1 MQLVSLDLRRIDP
14 PAPRALEV
22 EVAQCY
28 WWADESGV
36 LWIAMKR
43 STRPLLA
50 PPGEYSFLLSLRLD
64 EGLPAG
70 PAREYRVRDDTVRA
84 RVRVGPLEAR
94 YWSRGGIVAI
104 YRERGGR
111 LRGSL
116 RVRVQREV
124 KSLLGKWTGATSL
137 LLLGSFTA
145 VPDSLHGPPIA
156 ALTESNGFERAKASR
171 RAHPAARGR
180 SDRSPSRPR
189 PGRAD
194 LRFAPAPA
202 SAPAPGRRRS
212 PPGPGPR

>member
-22 EVAQCY
+22 ELAQCY
-28 WWADESGV
+28 WWTDEAGR

-70 PAREYRVRDDTVRA
+70 PAREYRVTYDTLRA

-94 YWSRGGIVAI
+94 YWSQGGIVAI
-104 YRERGGR
+104 YRERGHR

-116 RVRVQREV
+116 RIRVRREV
-124 KSLLGKWTGATSL
+124 RSLLGRWTGMTNL

-145 VPDSLHGPPIA
+145 VPDRLHGPPIA
-156 ALTESNGFERAKASR
+156 AATEGSGFERSTASSPKR
-171 RAHPAARGR
+171 PAATGR

-202 SAPAPGRRRS
+202 SAPAPAHRRS
-212 PPGPGPR
+212 PPAPKPR